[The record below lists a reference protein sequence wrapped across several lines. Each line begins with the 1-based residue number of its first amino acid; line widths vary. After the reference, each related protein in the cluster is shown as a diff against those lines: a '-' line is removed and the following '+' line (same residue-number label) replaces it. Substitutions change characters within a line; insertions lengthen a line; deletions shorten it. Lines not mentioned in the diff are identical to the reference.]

1 MTGRL
6 VILTEIISPYRIP
19 LFNALAQ
26 RPEVDLHV
34 IFLAETDPV
43 LRQWR
48 VYKEEIQFSCEV
60 LQSWRKRVAGYN
72 LLVNVGTANALN
84 AATPDVIL
92 CGGYSYLAS
101 WLAQSWARLRHIPFF
116 LWSESNSHDMRR
128 GHALVELMK
137 SEYLAHCKGFLV
149 PGQSAREYL
158 RSHKVKD
165 SAIFT
170 AVNAVDN
177 DFYSAAAQVVRQNAA
192 QVRMELGLQNRYFLF
207 SGRLVR
213 EKGVFELLSAY
224 ATLDTSTRKDIGLVF
239 AGDGSARPELE
250 HQARSISNGVVRF
263 VGFSQREQLAA
274 YYALADALV
283 LPTYSDTWG
292 LVVNE
297 GMACGLPVILS
308 GAAGCAADLVTKNWN
323 GMIVEP
329 RDVSSL
335 TSAMRTLA
343 IRPDLCRTM
352 GANSLQRI
360 SKYSSSEWSNGVVHM
375 LEAVGATHE

>member
-1 MTGRL
+1 MTSRL

-48 VYKEEIQFSCEV
+48 VHKEEIQFSYEV

-72 LLVNVGTANALN
+72 LLVNVGTANALK
-84 AATPDVIL
+84 AATPDVVL

-101 WLAQSWARLRHIPFF
+101 WLAQGWARRRHIPFF

-128 GHALVELMK
+128 GHVLVELMK
-137 SEYLAHCKGFLV
+137 SEYLTHCNGFVV

-192 QVRMELGLQNRYFLF
+192 QVRTELALQDRYFLF

-250 HQARSISNGVVRF
+250 DQARSISNGVVRF
-263 VGFSQREQLAA
+263 VGFGQREQLAA

-297 GMACGLPVILS
+297 GMA
-308 GAAGCAADLVTKNWN
+308 GAAGCGADLVTESWN
-323 GMIVEP
+323 GLIVEP
-329 RDVSSL
+329 RDVPSL
-335 TSAMRTLA
+335 MSAMQTLA
-343 IRPDLCRTM
+343 TRPDLCRTM

-360 SKYSSSEWSNGVVHM
+360 SKYSSSEWSNGIVHM

>member
-1 MTGRL
+1 MTRRL

-48 VYKEEIQFSCEV
+48 VPKEEIQFSYEV

-72 LLVNVGTANALN
+72 VLVNMGTANALK

-92 CGGYSYLAS
+92 CGGYSYMAS
-101 WLAQSWARLRHIPFF
+101 WRAQSWAWLRHIPFF
-116 LWSESNSHDMRR
+116 LWSESNSQDMRR
-128 GHALVELMK
+128 SHALVELMK
-137 SEYLAHCKGFLV
+137 SQYLAHCNGFVV

-158 RSHKVKD
+158 RSHKVED
-165 SAIFT
+165 GTIFT

-192 QVRMELGLQNRYFLF
+192 QFRTELALPNRYFLF

-224 ATLDTSTRKDIGLVF
+224 ATLDTSTREDIGLVF
-239 AGDGSARPELE
+239 AGGGSARSELE
-250 HQARSISNGVVRF
+250 DQAGSISNGVVRF
-263 VGFSQREQLAA
+263 VGFGQREQLAA

-283 LPTYSDTWG
+283 LPTYSDPWG

-308 GAAGCAADLVTKNWN
+308 RVAGCSADLVTDNWN
-323 GMIVEP
+323 GLIVEP
-329 RDVSSL
+329 RDAPSL
-335 TSAMRTLA
+335 MSALRALA
-343 IRPDLCRTM
+343 TQPDLCRSM

-360 SKYSSSEWSNGVVHM
+360 SKYSPSEWSNGVVRM
-375 LEAVGATHE
+375 LEEVGATHG

>member
-1 MTGRL
+1 
-6 VILTEIISPYRIP
+6 
-19 LFNALAQ
+19 
-26 RPEVDLHV
+26 
-34 IFLAETDPV
+34 
-43 LRQWR
+43 
-48 VYKEEIQFSCEV
+48 
-60 LQSWRKRVAGYN
+60 
-72 LLVNVGTANALN
+72 
-84 AATPDVIL
+84 
-92 CGGYSYLAS
+92 
-101 WLAQSWARLRHIPFF
+101 
-116 LWSESNSHDMRR
+116 
-128 GHALVELMK
+128 
-137 SEYLAHCKGFLV
+137 
-149 PGQSAREYL
+149 
-158 RSHKVKD
+158 
-165 SAIFT
+165 
-170 AVNAVDN
+170 
-177 DFYSAAAQVVRQNAA
+177 
-192 QVRMELGLQNRYFLF
+192 
-207 SGRLVR
+207 
-213 EKGVFELLSAY
+213 
-224 ATLDTSTRKDIGLVF
+224 
-239 AGDGSARPELE
+239 LE
-250 HQARSISNGVVRF
+250 HQARSISNGVVSF